1 MDKKEKT
8 EKVLQIIKEHKTS
21 SNKDLI
27 LAMDYLLEDFEFT
40 KKLVLKGTEQL
51 DKLELT
57 YNTILKE
64 YQKRIKPNDNR

>member
-1 MDKKEKT
+1 MDKKEKS
-8 EKVLQIIKEHKTS
+8 EKILQIINEHKTS

-40 KKLVLKGTEQL
+40 KKVVLKGTEQL

>member
-1 MDKKEKT
+1 MDKKEKS

-27 LAMDYLLEDFEFT
+27 IAMDYLLEDFEFT
-40 KKLVLKGTEQL
+40 KKVVLKGTEQL

>member
-1 MDKKEKT
+1 MDKKEKS

-57 YNTILKE
+57 YNTVLKE

>member
-40 KKLVLKGTEQL
+40 KKVVLKGTEQL

>member
-1 MDKKEKT
+1 MNKKEKS
-8 EKVLQIIKEHKTS
+8 EKVLKIIGDIKNS
-21 SNKDLI
+21 SNKDLM
-27 LAMDYLLEDFEFT
+27 LVMDTIQEDFEFT

>member
-1 MDKKEKT
+1 MDKKEKS

-27 LAMDYLLEDFEFT
+27 MAMDYLMEDFEFT

-51 DKLELT
+51 DRLELT
-57 YNTILKE
+57 YNTVLKE

>member
-1 MDKKEKT
+1 MDKKET
-8 EKVLQIIKEHKTS
+8 SEKVLQIIKEHKTS

-27 LAMDYLLEDFEFT
+27 LAMDYIMEDFEFT

-51 DKLELT
+51 DKSELT
-57 YNTILKE
+57 YNTVLKE

>member
-1 MDKKEKT
+1 MDKKEKS
-8 EKVLQIIKEHKTS
+8 EKVLQIIKGHKTS

>member
-1 MDKKEKT
+1 MTKKEKS
-8 EKVLQIIKEHKTS
+8 EKALQIIKEYKTS
-21 SNKDLI
+21 SNKDLT
-27 LAMDYLLEDFEFT
+27 LTMDCIQEDFEYT
-40 KKLVLKGTEQL
+40 KNLVIKSTEQL

>member
-1 MDKKEKT
+1 MDKKEKS
-8 EKVLQIIKEHKTS
+8 EKVLQIIKEYKTS
-21 SNKDLI
+21 SNKDLT
-27 LAMDYLLEDFEFT
+27 LAMDCIQEDFEYT

-64 YQKRIKPNDNR
+64 YQKRMKQNGN

>member
-1 MDKKEKT
+1 MDKKEKS

-27 LAMDYLLEDFEFT
+27 MAMDYLMEDFEFT

-57 YNTILKE
+57 YNTVLKE

>member
-1 MDKKEKT
+1 MDKKEKS

-21 SNKDLI
+21 SNKDLT
-27 LAMDYLLEDFEFT
+27 LAMDYLQEDFEFT

-51 DKLELT
+51 DRLELT

>member
-1 MDKKEKT
+1 MDKKEKS

-40 KKLVLKGTEQL
+40 KKVVLKGTEQL

-57 YNTILKE
+57 YNTVLKE